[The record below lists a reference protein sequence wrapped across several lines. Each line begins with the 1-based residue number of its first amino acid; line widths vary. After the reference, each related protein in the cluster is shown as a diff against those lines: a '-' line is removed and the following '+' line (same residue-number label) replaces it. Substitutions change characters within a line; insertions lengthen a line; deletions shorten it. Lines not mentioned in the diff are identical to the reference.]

1 MSRYGMWTF
10 DAIKIRV
17 LWGGARKW
25 TKSYVENSILL
36 IVSRVQPKVKRLYN
50 TCQRCYQYFVSWSL
64 LVMYDH
70 LHEFME
76 VIRVQDELFA
86 ELGFVIRIKKMIAI
100 N

>member
-1 MSRYGMWTF
+1 
-10 DAIKIRV
+10 
-17 LWGGARKW
+17 
-25 TKSYVENSILL
+25 
-36 IVSRVQPKVKRLYN
+36 
-50 TCQRCYQYFVSWSL
+50 
-64 LVMYDH
+64 MYDH